1 MTSLDTLV
9 HRNTHHTQATDVPKD
24 LLRYTILNCKRHSA
38 VKEYGEA
45 AVIFL
50 ISRIGNSLYAK
61 QFLDELEK
69 DPEVGSMVFC
79 SPERLDER
87 LEVFRQNG
95 DHREYTAYVST
106 PDHPDTIIDR

>member
-1 MTSLDTLV
+1 ML
-9 HRNTHHTQATDVPKD
+9 RN
-24 LLRYTILNCKRHSA
+24 TILNCKRHGA

-50 ISRIGNSLYAK
+50 ISRVGNSLYAK

-69 DPEVGSMVFC
+69 DPEVGNMVFC

-87 LEVFRQNG
+87 LEVFRQHG
-95 DHREYTAYVST
+95 DHREYTAYVSP
-106 PDHPDTIIDR
+106 PDYPNTIADR